1 VAAEGSARWMVSPDL
16 LGRRRAGTRR
26 ADSYRLVVRKE
37 LLSLKEQVVHRGPV
51 WLDGVETKTLA
62 NWGLGADVR
71 QAVAERGEA
80 HATISVLAAG
90 CWHIDA
96 GFHADG

>member
-1 VAAEGSARWMVSPDL
+1 M
-16 LGRRRAGTRR
+16 
-26 ADSYRLVVRKE
+26 
-37 LLSLKEQVVHRGPV
+37 HRGPV

-80 HATISVLAAG
+80 RATISVLAAG
-90 CWHIDA
+90 CWHSDA